1 MNRILN
7 FKLAFLA
14 LNFSILCH
22 IFVIFLLLEK
32 NNKEKK
38 YAVVDL
44 SNYSKFQT
52 FNLKSN
58 EKIEKKD
65 SLDKKKNT
73 KKINKNLE
81 LKEQNPKKLTIQK
94 ELTYPKVEM
103 LKEREKKKTLLQK
116 KSQFEETKTKDEQKN
131 QEKIL
136 NNINSPQKQSTA
148 SKNLLILKNKA
159 LYNYLKL
166 ISTQINVLANKSYP
180 KRSIMRREQGKI
192 LTRLTI
198 DISGNVTDLNILTK
212 SPKNLANSAE
222 KILKKMQTLPSPP
235 KILMK
240 DSKFIVVEIP
250 INYILK

>member
-65 SLDKKKNT
+65 SLDKKK
-73 KKINKNLE
+73 KYK
-81 LKEQNPKKLTIQK
+81 
-94 ELTYPKVEM
+94 
-103 LKEREKKKTLLQK
+103 
-116 KSQFEETKTKDEQKN
+116 
-131 QEKIL
+131 
-136 NNINSPQKQSTA
+136 
-148 SKNLLILKNKA
+148 KNK
-159 LYNYLKL
+159 
-166 ISTQINVLANKSYP
+166 
-180 KRSIMRREQGKI
+180 
-192 LTRLTI
+192 
-198 DISGNVTDLNILTK
+198 
-212 SPKNLANSAE
+212 
-222 KILKKMQTLPSPP
+222 
-235 KILMK
+235 
-240 DSKFIVVEIP
+240 
-250 INYILK
+250 